1 MDGTTLSVSKL
12 RQNAAKVIENVAK
25 KGEPY
30 IIISRSEPKAVLA
43 DIKYYNAL
51 ENAVMDLTDA
61 AEAEKAK
68 KEPRIS
74 FKNYIEKRWGSEIV

>member
-1 MDGTTLSVSKL
+1 MNGTTLSVSKL

-25 KGEPY
+25 KGGPY

-43 DIKYYNAL
+43 NIKYYNAL
-51 ENAVMDLTDA
+51 EEAVMDLTDA

-68 KEPRIS
+68 KEPRTS
-74 FKNYIEKRWGSEIV
+74 FKNYIEKRWGSETV